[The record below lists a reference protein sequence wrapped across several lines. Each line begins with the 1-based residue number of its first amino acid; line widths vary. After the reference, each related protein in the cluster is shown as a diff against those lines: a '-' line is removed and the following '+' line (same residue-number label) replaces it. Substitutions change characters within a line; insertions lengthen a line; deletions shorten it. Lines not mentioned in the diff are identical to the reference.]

1 MGISDSV
8 DRLTA
13 YYSRHGF
20 AATIRRAAVGMKRAL
35 FANRMVVLY
44 CDLTELTP
52 RHAKLSSSLKFER
65 LKSEHELD
73 PQDLQEIASLWNP
86 KQAQRNI
93 AERFEKGAS
102 LWLIKST
109 GNLAGYGWTIRGRT
123 IAPYYFPLG
132 PDDVQLFDFSV
143 LPRFRGRAMHW
154 VLTSHILRA
163 LAAEGATRAFADTAE
178 WNQAQLSSFK
188 MTPFRRLGL
197 VRTFRLPGKMI
208 ISWLE
213 SGAPE
218 RKPTPQPA
226 QSERA
231 KVGVGSHE

>member
-1 MGISDSV
+1 MGISDSI

-20 AATIRRAAVGMKRAL
+20 SATIRRAVVGTKRVL

-44 CDLTELTP
+44 CDLTELAT
-52 RHAKLSSSLKFER
+52 RRAKLSSSLEFQRLSSER
-65 LKSEHELD
+65 ELD
-73 PQDLQEIASLWNP
+73 LQDLQEIASLWNP

-102 LWLIKST
+102 LWLIKSA
-109 GNLAGYGWTIRGRT
+109 GKLAGYGWTIRGCT

-132 PDDVQLFDFSV
+132 TDDVQLFDFSV
-143 LPRFRGRAMHW
+143 LPRFRGRALHW
-154 VLTSHILRA
+154 VLTFYILRA

-197 VRTFRLPGKMI
+197 VRTFKLPGKMI
-208 ISWLE
+208 ISWV
-213 SGAPE
+213 
-218 RKPTPQPA
+218 
-226 QSERA
+226 QSEPREQTPSAKVAESVGA
-231 KVGVGSHE
+231 KVGVGSHD

>member
-1 MGISDSV
+1 MGISDSI

-20 AATIRRAAVGMKRAL
+20 AATIRRAVVGTKRAF

-52 RHAKLSSSLKFER
+52 RRAKLSSSLKFQR
-65 LKSEHELD
+65 LRSEHELD
-73 PQDLQEIASLWNP
+73 HQDLQEIASLWNP

-102 LWLIKST
+102 LWLIKSA
-109 GNLAGYGWTIRGRT
+109 GNLAGYGWTIRGCT

-143 LPRFRGRAMHW
+143 LPRFRGRALHW
-154 VLTSHILRA
+154 VLTFYILRA

-197 VRTFRLPGKMI
+197 VRTFKLPGKMI
-208 ISWLE
+208 ISWVNG
-213 SGAPE
+213 GAPE
-218 RKPTPQPA
+218 QALASKAA
-226 QSERA
+226 QSEGA
-231 KVGVGSHE
+231 KVGVGSRE